1 MTFPIFY
8 FDACNFWF
16 WCLEI
21 SRAQRRF
28 FLSKYFFKG
37 TLKIL
42 DPQDLKIGDKTV
54 SFTLL
59 LLRGALGPLV
69 FFKKKIFETGQMPP
83 FYSSYL

>member
-16 WCLEI
+16 WCLEV

-54 SFTLL
+54 SFYIATME
-59 LLRGALGPLV
+59 RGARPFSV
-69 FFKKKIFETGQMPP
+69 FKKKIFETGQMPP